1 MFVFLPTGYDCEQ
14 CWWVNKESRGVM
26 GEKKSGVKNEV
37 WQRGGSNPGMSV
49 LLLQVHALAAAK
61 VPTCPPYGRRRPA
74 SHLPPLPTEPRAG
87 ALHLNLSQ
95 CPRPPPAQCPGFV
108 SPRQA
113 GGAVLDPSA
122 NRPTDH
128 PLHMEA
134 CSITT
139 HHSLSLFSS

>member
-1 MFVFLPTGYDCEQ
+1 MEKKEEERLLAVFAFLPTGCEQ
-14 CWWVNKESRGVM
+14 CWW
-26 GEKKSGVKNEV
+26 
-37 WQRGGSNPGMSV
+37 
-49 LLLQVHALAAAK
+49 LLLQVHAVAAAK
-61 VPTCPPYGRRRPA
+61 VPTCPPYGRHRPA

-95 CPRPPPAQCPGFV
+95 CPRPPPAQCTGLV

-134 CSITT
+134 CSIST
-139 HHSLSLFSS
+139 HRFLSISFSLFLISGIHQP